1 MSSNDQD
8 GQSYPLDSYR
18 PVIKEAQSYRMFGID
33 SLLFTF
39 ATLSFRWSLL
49 GVLSI
54 RPLLAVFAF
63 YNREEKPS
71 LSIWFPLQLC
81 LYSVTLDFFFYIYHR
96 AMHEVPGLWQFHSRH
111 HRTKHPN
118 ALLGAFADVPQEWG
132 DIAVIPVLTWLVL
145 RYDFSTWYM
154 CNVYSLY
161 TEAFGEFLLS
171 FKVRSRDLRIHR
183 LKSISFFRHRFS
195 HLSFQVT
202 LESDFI
208 GKRQLQVH
216 S

>member
-1 MSSNDQD
+1 MVNFTSLD
-8 GQSYPLDSYR
+8 GQYYFSAFVDSS
-18 PVIKEAQSYRMFGID
+18 P
-33 SLLFTF
+33 FTL

-132 DIAVIPVLTWLVL
+132 DIAVIPILTWLVL

-171 FKVRSRDLRIHR
+171 LKVRSWHLRNHWLIHS
-183 LKSISFFRHRFS
+183 LPSPLFS
-195 HLSFQVT
+195 HLFQVT
-202 LESDFI
+202 LESDCI